1 MLLSVDVNAFAVAFP
16 RTSLRLFFTGI
27 YVITAFVFVLA
38 PQFSYQLTMHST
50 YNSSLICQSLLC
62 TGFIHSNLSPYCHH
76 SFRVPS
82 FARVTSD
89 IALHNQSCLSLWS
102 ILLKQQQDYD
112 LVLAA
117 LPQRPCR
124 ARHHWSHLRRFRYS
138 MFHSSSQYFVS
149 MIFSLEDSSRSA
161 WVKTII
167 LCTKELVSLSA
178 GHLSGTR
185 LPGQQPTGPGKG
197 SSGHIHAQ
205 SSSRAV
211 CYSNYHYYYYY
222 YLRFTVNLR

>member
-1 MLLSVDVNAFAVAFP
+1 MSSSSVPSHLIQLSVQCQLLWYLFKLAQAVVLIPLLLIACVAWRFWLGSNKGRARAEKPRGDWGGAMLLSVDVNAFAVAFP

-102 ILLKQQQDYD
+102 ILLKQ
-112 LVLAA
+112 
-117 LPQRPCR
+117 
-124 ARHHWSHLRRFRYS
+124 
-138 MFHSSSQYFVS
+138 
-149 MIFSLEDSSRSA
+149 
-161 WVKTII
+161 
-167 LCTKELVSLSA
+167 
-178 GHLSGTR
+178 
-185 LPGQQPTGPGKG
+185 
-197 SSGHIHAQ
+197 
-205 SSSRAV
+205 
-211 CYSNYHYYYYY
+211 
-222 YLRFTVNLR
+222 